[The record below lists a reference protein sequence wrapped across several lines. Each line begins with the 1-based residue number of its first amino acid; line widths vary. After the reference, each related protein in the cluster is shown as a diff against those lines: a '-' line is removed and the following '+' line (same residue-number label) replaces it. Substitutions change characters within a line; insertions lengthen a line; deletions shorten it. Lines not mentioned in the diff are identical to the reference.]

1 MKEDQDNPG
10 YMDYI
15 AAAMLSSGIIWFWI
29 QLVLYINN
37 SILQLLSY
45 PIYIAAQGLASY
57 LVVTRSNK
65 THLSVGIK
73 TAIASWLFAIFFT
86 ISFNMKN
93 QLGYAIIILV
103 CFLIGGVGGA
113 YIALNRR
120 LKSDK
125 ENSAKENLDS
135 P

>member
-1 MKEDQDNPG
+1 MDENKVNPS

-29 QLVLYINN
+29 QLVLYFN
-37 SILQLLSY
+37 SSVLQLLSY
-45 PIYIAAQGLASY
+45 PVYIAAQGAASY
-57 LVVTRSNK
+57 LVVTRSNRK
-65 THLSVGIK
+65 HLSVGIK
-73 TAIASWLFAIFFT
+73 TALASWLFAIFFT

-93 QLGYAIIILV
+93 QLGFAIIILV

-120 LKSDK
+120 LKSTK
-125 ENSAKENLDS
+125 NSAKEDS
-135 P
+135 SP